1 VSASAFDTLRA
12 AKRLKDLGFTEVQAE
27 GVAEVLRDAREV
39 DFSQLA
45 TKADLSQL
53 ATKVEIAQLATK
65 AEVSQ
70 LATKAEIA
78 QLATKAEVS
87 QLATKAEL
95 AEAKYDLIK
104 WMAGFGI
111 AQLGGLVGV
120 AYAILKLFPGGH
132 P

>member
-1 VSASAFDTLRA
+1 MSASAFDTLRA
-12 AKRLKDLGFTEVQAE
+12 AKRLKDLGFTETQAE

-65 AEVSQ
+65 AE
-70 LATKAEIA
+70 IA
-78 QLATKAEVS
+78 